1 MPCNTCVEMSLDN
14 ESMTQELLLLKRRN
28 KINRAVI
35 RSLRDK
41 VKELQDSS
49 DALIETLKEADYSLD
64 LVDKDNLAPTEG
76 I

>member
-49 DALIETLKEADYSLD
+49 DALIETLKEADDSLD